1 MSDSFVTPWT
11 VARQCPLSMG
21 FPRQEYW
28 SGFHFLL
35 QEIFLTQESNLHLLH
50 WQVDSLPLSH
60 LGSLFNSVQSF
71 SRVQLFAT
79 PWTAAHQAS
88 LSITNAQNLLK
99 LMSIESVMPSIH
111 LILCCPLLLLSSIFP
126 SIRVFFS

>member
-11 VARQCPLSMG
+11 VACQCPLSMG

-60 LGSLFNSVQSF
+60 LGSLFNSVQLF